1 MGRLTTAVPVTRM
14 LRKSRQ
20 TLAWVR
26 SVRGPADWPAAV
38 LLAFFRTR
46 PPIGTGRIDRLA
58 RRFCPQIWI
67 RPRLLRGARLR
78 IAPTH
83 LSHFVIYEEM
93 FIDRAY
99 DLDLL
104 AFAPDAIV
112 DCGAFEG
119 YFSLLA
125 RARFASAPIVAFEP
139 NPKNFEGLI
148 TNVNANQV
156 TLDARRAAVSTKEG
170 EATFTGD
177 GCGGR
182 LTSREGADSVR
193 VPVTDLRRVL
203 TELAPQRLLLKLDIE
218 GEELTLL
225 PAILP
230 VLPSQC
236 AIFFEWHHGEA
247 ALQSMTAL
255 LGESGFAVH
264 RGRTMV
270 DAGVTFVDAFAQR
283 SEVP

>member
-1 MGRLTTAVPVTRM
+1 MMAVSVTRM

-20 TLAWVR
+20 TLAWAR

-38 LLAFFRTR
+38 ALAFFRTR
-46 PPIGTGRIDRLA
+46 PPTGTGRFDRLV
-58 RRFCPQIWI
+58 RRICPHIWI
-67 RPRLLRGARLR
+67 RPRLLRGSWLC
-78 IAPTH
+78 IIPTRF
-83 LSHFVIYEEM
+83 SHFVIYEEM
-93 FIDRAY
+93 FIDIAY

-104 AFAPDAIV
+104 AFEPDAIV

-125 RARFASAPIVAFEP
+125 RARFACAPILAFEP
-139 NPKNFEGLI
+139 NPRNFDGLI

-156 TLDARRAAVSTKEG
+156 ALDARRAAVSTKDG

-182 LTSREGADSVR
+182 LTSREGADTLPVA
-193 VPVTDLRRVL
+193 VTDLRRVL

-230 VLPSQC
+230 VLPRQC
-236 AIFFEWHHGEA
+236 AIFFEWHHGEI
-247 ALQSMTAL
+247 ALQSMIAL
-255 LGESGFAVH
+255 LGESGFTVH
-264 RGRTMV
+264 RRRTV
-270 DAGVTFVDAFAQR
+270 VNAGVAFVDAFAQR